1 MSSDSG
7 AAPTSSPQ
15 DLDLLPLADRL
26 RWLLAVRVGLVVAL
40 PLAAWAVTRS
50 PESLPLRFLVLPG
63 LALLAFGLLLQKL
76 SVRGRRWAVVA
87 ITVPVILDAVHLGWA
102 LYVTGGIDSPVVYV
116 IVLHVLAVS
125 LLGSFRSGLK
135 MALWHSLVVMCVLEG
150 ITTGSLPARGVE
162 GFDKLTYSVFLT
174 VVWVTAVTT
183 AVLGAVNERE
193 LRRRRYDE
201 EALRRL
207 AAALHE
213 AESTTEVAE
222 ALLDFTVDA
231 ADAAVAAVH
240 CHVPDG
246 TAGPAVDLALRRRGD
261 GDVEVLRGIGAP
273 AEGSL
278 LDDVG
283 RRGSTFL
290 AAMTAPDP
298 WVDEVLDGA
307 RRVVAIPFGL
317 DGQGSGVL
325 TFTDDAR
332 TGSRIQQRRVGVAEQ
347 AVAHAATAFARV
359 ALLEHL
365 QRSALTDGL
374 TGVSNRRAFDAAL
387 DRELSLAAR
396 ADAPLAVLIFDL
408 DHFKKLNDTFGHQ
421 AGDDVLRGVGA
432 ALRSSA
438 RQGDVVARYGGEEF
452 AVVMPGAEADD
463 AVAFARRIRTVLAE
477 IEGPRTITASV
488 GIACHRGAGMPAA
501 DLLGAAD
508 TALYASKAGGRD
520 QARMAGVEGPVSGAA
535 VEDPVVPV
543 QYPWQEPAAAH

>member
-1 MSSDSG
+1 MSQ
-7 AAPTSSPQ
+7 ASSSAPQ

-26 RWLLAVRVGLVVAL
+26 RWLLAVRTGLVVAL
-40 PLAAWAVTRS
+40 PLAAWPLTRTA
-50 PESLPLRFLVLPG
+50 ETLPVEYLVLPG
-63 LALLAFGLLLQKL
+63 VALLAFGLLLQKL
-76 SVRGRRWAVVA
+76 SGRGRRWAVLA

-102 LYVTGGIDSPVVYV
+102 LYVTGGIGSPVVYV

-125 LLGSFRSGLK
+125 LLSSFRSGLK
-135 MALWHSLVVMCVLEG
+135 LALWHSLVVMCVLEG
-150 ITTGSLPARGVE
+150 VTTGSLPARAGVE
-162 GFDKLTYSVFLT
+162 GFDAVTYSVFLT

-213 AESTTEVAE
+213 AESTTAVAE

-231 ADAAVAAVH
+231 ADAAIAAVH
-240 CHVPDG
+240 CHVPAG
-246 TAGPAVDLALRRRGD
+246 AAGPPVDLALRRRGD
-261 GDVEVLRGIGAP
+261 GEVEVLREVGAP

-283 RRGSTFL
+283 RHGSTFL
-290 AAMTAPDP
+290 AAVTAPDA

-365 QRSALTDGL
+365 QRSAFTDGL
-374 TGVSNRRAFDAAL
+374 TGVFNRRAFDAAL

-396 ADAPLAVLIFDL
+396 TDAPLAVLIFDL

-438 RQGDVVARYGGEEF
+438 RLGDVVARYGGEEF

-463 AVAFARRIRTVLAE
+463 AIAFARRIRKVLADVE
-477 IEGPRTITASV
+477 APRPITASV
-488 GIACHRGAGMPAA
+488 GIACQRGAGLPAA

-520 QARMAGVEGPVSGAA
+520 QARMAGVEGPVSGAE
-535 VEDPVVPV
+535 VEDLVVQV
-543 QYPWQEPAAAH
+543 QYPWQETATAR